1 LKGTFYALLAC
12 RKLYLIKEK
21 RDGIKKKV
29 KEEIK
34 SKNPL
39 KPMITQKS
47 VKLAKKATVDEFRR
61 AEKMS
66 QKAHCEILY
75 RPSNLKEN
83 RRQSIRRLSQETEV
97 LECSFKPKINSE
109 VNDKI
114 GFTKATMSGVGIITD
129 QGEDRLTTHKD

>member
-1 LKGTFYALLAC
+1 MK
-12 RKLYLIKEK
+12 KK
-21 RDGIKKKV
+21 RDSIKKKV

-66 QKAHCEILY
+66 
-75 RPSNLKEN
+75 
-83 RRQSIRRLSQETEV
+83 
-97 LECSFKPKINSE
+97 
-109 VNDKI
+109 
-114 GFTKATMSGVGIITD
+114 
-129 QGEDRLTTHKD
+129 